1 MKEKLLII
9 FPYPFIC
16 IIVSIIIIKSII
28 IVIILVF
35 LPCFSFTYKY
45 IFNIK
50 CIIHKIIIT
59 INGDTIFF
67 SPQKKINKLIFLLL
81 SSDYYFFIYAI
92 FFRYLYIIVKTKLK
106 I

>member
-1 MKEKLLII
+1 MEEKLLII
-9 FPYPFIC
+9 FPYPFIW

-35 LPCFSFTYKY
+35 LPCFLLMYKY
-45 IFNIK
+45 MFNIK

-67 SPQKKINKLIFLLL
+67 PPLKKNKIIIFSFVFRLL
-81 SSDYYFFIYAI
+81 FFFYAT
-92 FFRYLYIIVKTKLK
+92 FFRYLYIIVKTKL
-106 I
+106 